1 MINQVH
7 SSAGVYTSVEDYSV
21 EATPLA
27 SSVVGMCGMARR
39 GPINKR
45 VPVRG
50 SDDLKNIFGLRD
62 PKYGPGLYL
71 AEPITEQT
79 NTFTYVRLVNKAK
92 YAVLVLTV
100 DDPSAPSPL
109 LRVSTY
115 VDSFGEPTGIEDLN
129 VLGFMP
135 DDITNDNVIG
145 YFVLENPGEWNNEY
159 AVAVRPNNP
168 RGLDAKA
175 DRNLYDSKQFV
186 VDLFHNYTVGVTP
199 TQSIPVTL
207 RNYSDEFN
215 RQYQID
221 LALKNESAD
230 LRFLPNP
237 YFVHDLDYVTSDF
250 GFFQG
255 GHDGERVTSTQVAKA
270 YSEFFGDPEE
280 VRVTILVNGWFDD
293 YIVHRGMVLA
303 ANNHI
308 NCHCIASI
316 PSDSQTVNKAI
327 RYRKQILNINNRN
340 MSLYTSDIK
349 VFDQHTGRKIWIPCT
364 GQVAAA
370 YCLTDNERGSWFAP
384 AGIRASR
391 FLDLLAVRHKY
402 DQDDRDALTREQINY
417 IRKLPLGGYAIWEA
431 STLYNYNSA
440 FQMVPIQRMVGF
452 ILETCATTAKASVF
466 DPNDEQLRTYLK
478 AIIERFLEDIKLRR
492 GLRSIGDSEGYVVVC
507 DDRNNTDATVA
518 NGDLIIDLVLDPTRY
533 TKRIIYRFNIN
544 PKGSRVTDIV
554 A

>member
-7 SSAGVYTSVEDYSV
+7 SSAGVYTSVEDYSIQ
-21 EATPLA
+21 ATPLA

-39 GPINKR
+39 GKINER

-50 SDDLKNIFGLRD
+50 ADDLENIFGKRD
-62 PKYGPGLYL
+62 PKFGPGLYL

-79 NTFTYVRLVNKAK
+79 NTFTFVRLVNKAK
-92 YAVLVLTV
+92 YAVAVMTV
-100 DDPSAPSPL
+100 DDPLAVDPII
-109 LRVSTY
+109 RVSAY
-115 VDSFGEPTGIEDLN
+115 VDSFGLPVGIEDLN
-129 VLGFMP
+129 VLGFMA
-135 DDITNDNVIG
+135 DDLTNDNVIG

-159 AVAVRPNNP
+159 AVAIRPNNP
-168 RGLDAKA
+168 RGLDAKR
-175 DRNLYDSKQFV
+175 DRNLYDCKQFN
-186 VDLFHNYTVGVTP
+186 VDLFQNYVVGSVASQT
-199 TQSIPVTL
+199 IPVTL
-207 RNYSDEFN
+207 RGHVDEFN

-221 LALKNESAD
+221 LALENETTD

-237 YFVHDLDYVTSDF
+237 YFEHDLDFVTSDF
-250 GFFQG
+250 SFFQG
-255 GHDGERVTSTQVAKA
+255 GDDGERVTSDQIAKA
-270 YSEFFGDPEE
+270 YTEYFGDPEE
-280 VRVTILVNGWFDD
+280 VRVTILVNGWYDD

-316 PSDSQTVNKAI
+316 PSNMQTVNKAI
-327 RYRKQILNINNRN
+327 RYRKQILNINNKN

-349 VFDQHTGRKIWIPCT
+349 VFDEHTGRKLWIPCT

-391 FLDLLAVRHKY
+391 FLRILEIRVRY

-417 IRKLPLGGYAIWEA
+417 IRKLPQGGYAIWEA

-452 ILETCATTAKASVF
+452 ILETCATTAKANVF
-466 DPNDEQLRTYLK
+466 DPNDEQLREYLK
-478 AIIERFLEDIKLRR
+478 AIIENFLEDIKLRR

-507 DDRNNTDATVA
+507 DERNNTNQTIA
-518 NGDLIIDLVLDPTRY
+518 NGDLVIDLILDPTRY
-533 TKRIIYRFNIN
+533 TKRIIYRFNVN